1 MEILIFLFVLVIGVS
16 FLCSILES
24 ILLSTNISYISV
36 LEKKSPTSG
45 KLLKQLKTDIDKS
58 IASILILNTIANT
71 LGATAIG
78 VQAQQVFEGNSN
90 LVLAVSIILTFFILF
105 VAEIIPKT
113 IGAMYWKQLAPSAAS
128 TIKVFIFLTYPI
140 IIITQF
146 VTKKIS
152 KNKKDSDSIS
162 REELIHSTLL
172 SEEEGV
178 IGDLESDI
186 IENTLSLNEIKIN
199 DISTPRSVMYAIQK
213 DMNISEILK
222 DKRAF
227 KFSRVPVYD
236 ESIDHI
242 IGVVLTKKL
251 FKQAIHDASVS
262 IEEIM
267 SPIFTLNE
275 NIPVSKALNMFIKKK
290 EHMFLVLD
298 NYDQTEGIV
307 TLEDCIE
314 TLLGL
319 EIMDESDTTE
329 DMRKLAIN
337 KMKAKRKRKE
347 AQSKLIGER
356 IKQNI
361 QSKLIEERIKQV
373 DSE

>member
-1 MEILIFLFVLVIGVS
+1 MEILALLFFLVIGIS
-16 FLCSILES
+16 FLCSVLES
-24 ILLSTNISYISV
+24 IILSTNVSYISV
-36 LEKKSPTSG
+36 LEKKSPKAG

-78 VQAQQVFEGNSN
+78 VQAQQVFQSNSN
-90 LVLAVSIILTFFILF
+90 LVLAVSIILTFLILF

-113 IGAMYWKQLAPSAAS
+113 IGAMYWKQLAPLAALV
-128 TIKVFIFLTYPI
+128 IRVFIFITYPL

-152 KNKKDSDSIS
+152 KNKGDSDTIS

-172 SEEEGV
+172 SEEDGV

-186 IENTLSLNEIKIN
+186 IENTLTLNDIKIG
-199 DISTPRSVMYAIQK
+199 DILTPRSVMYAVQK
-213 DMNISEILK
+213 DILISDILE
-222 DKRAF
+222 DKRTY
-227 KFSRVPVYD
+227 KFSRVPVYGD
-236 ESIDHI
+236 SIDHI

-251 FKQAIHDASVS
+251 FKQAIKDKSVS
-262 IEEIM
+262 METIM
-267 SPIFTLNE
+267 TPVFTLNE
-275 NIPVSKALNMFIKKK
+275 NIPVSKALNIFIKKK

-319 EIMDESDTTE
+319 EIMDESDTTA
-329 DMRKLAIN
+329 DMRKLALRQ
-337 KMKAKRKRKE
+337 MKAKRREKE
-347 AQSKLIGER
+347 EQE
-356 IKQNI
+356 KQD
-361 QSKLIEERIKQV
+361 K
-373 DSE
+373 